1 MPVSLTDEQRLVMQA
16 VYDHFRKNG
25 TWPTFAAIA
34 RPLRRDQGIDAA
46 GVIAEFP
53 ESLMI
58 PPRQGLRPVDADQI
72 RLTLAGIGQCEGSAD
87 DDERFTRLIRWFAE
101 KDLDYDPPSAQER
114 LQVTTSEAAASEAA
128 AYLGIEDDHPALRRL
143 RAMCGLDHLCV
154 STSGGDENGWTFR
167 IDSDIWR
174 FRHAQDLA
182 DLARIRQ
189 EWVDQGAA
197 ESARRQARAAGSEDE
212 ADAPAPVT
220 AAESGSDQ
228 AAQLAIITQLL
239 RRFPA
244 VVRELGICHGQRP
257 GMPPVND
264 EYDVQDLLRAI
275 LTGLFGDV
283 RGEETT
289 PSHAG
294 LSSRMDLYLKNEKI
308 VIETKMTR
316 SGLTQR
322 KVAEQLAIDKEFY
335 RSHDGC
341 RALVCFVYD
350 PGHHLRSPASLQNDL
365 TDLSGPVPTI
375 VIVAPSG

>member
-1 MPVSLTDEQRLVMQA
+1 VPVPLTAEQRQVMQA

-25 TWPTFAAIA
+25 TWPTLAAIA
-34 RPLRRDQGIDAA
+34 RPLRRDHGIDAA

-53 ESLMI
+53 GTLMI

-72 RLTLAGIGQCEGSAD
+72 RLALAGIGQCEGSAD

-101 KDLDYDPPSAQER
+101 TDLDYDPPSPEEK
-114 LQVTTSEAAASEAA
+114 LQVTTAAAA
-128 AYLGIEDDHPALRRL
+128 AYLGIEEDHPALRRL

-154 STSGGDENGWTFR
+154 STSGGDENGWNFR
-167 IDSDIWR
+167 IESDIWR

-189 EWVDQGAA
+189 EWIDQGAA
-197 ESARRQARAAGSEDE
+197 ETARRQARAAGPEGE
-212 ADAPAPVT
+212 ADAPVPAGPVT
-220 AAESGSDQ
+220 GAEAGSDQ
-228 AAQLAIITQLL
+228 AAPLAIITQLL

-244 VVRELGICHGQRP
+244 VVRELGVRHGQRP
-257 GMPPVND
+257 AMAQVND
-264 EYDVQDLLRAI
+264 EYDVQDLLRGI

-283 RGEETT
+283 RGEEPT
-289 PSHAG
+289 PSRAG

-341 RALVCFVYD
+341 RVLVCFVYD
-350 PGHHLRSPASLQNDL
+350 PGRHLRSPAALENDL

-375 VIVAPSG
+375 VIAAPSG